1 MTPTGP
7 GSMSQQG
14 VPAHRLMR
22 AAVLYGAEDV
32 RMEDVP
38 IPVPGPGEVLA
49 RVDVASVDFTDRK
62 VYLRGRHPMIKIP
75 GLFGHEWAGTIVE
88 VGSGADARWRPGQR
102 VVAANSAPCP
112 PVRGTPGS
120 FGEADALCR
129 QCRRGRQSM
138 CENIQY
144 NNGAFAPY
152 ILVPSRLVRIN
163 LHEIP
168 ADVPAERVVLTEPL
182 ACVIH
187 AVRRVPIHPLDAV
200 VILGAGPMGLLWVN
214 TLRMRYGPELV
225 IVSLDHQDDR
235 LVVAK
240 AMGASQALNSSG
252 GNAHELL
259 RAAIGRPVAD
269 MVIESVGSLPVHR
282 EALGLV
288 GRGGTLVSFGGVA
301 TGQILPVDI
310 GHLHYEEISIL
321 TIYHHTPRDVA
332 EAVRQLVT
340 GQVPVERLITA
351 RLPLSELRTALQ
363 MVADRTALR
372 TILIPGSEVA

>member
-7 GSMSQQG
+7 GSIPLRG

-32 RMEDVP
+32 RMEDAP

-49 RVDVASVDFTDRK
+49 RVDVASIDFTDRK

-88 VGSGADARWRPGQR
+88 VGFGADARWRPGQR
-102 VVAANSAPCP
+102 VVAANSAPCLP
-112 PVRGTPGS
+112 NEGPV
-120 FGEADALCR
+120 CR

-138 CENIQY
+138 CENILY

-214 TLRMRYGPELV
+214 TLRMRYGRELV

-235 LVVAK
+235 LAVAK

-259 RAAIGRPVAD
+259 RAAIGRPDAD
-269 MVIESVGSLPVHR
+269 VVIESVGSLPVHR
-282 EALGLV
+282 EALDLV

-340 GQVPVERLITA
+340 AQVPVGRLITA

-363 MVADRTALR
+363 MVADRTTLR

>member
-1 MTPTGP
+1 MIPSTASGP
-7 GSMSQQG
+7 D
-14 VPAHRLMR
+14 RLMR
-22 AAVLYGAEDV
+22 AAVLHGAQDV

-49 RVDVASVDFTDRK
+49 RVDVASIDFTDRK
-62 VYLRGRHPMIKIP
+62 VYLRGQHPMIKIP

-88 VGSGADARWRPGQR
+88 VGPGAEARWRPGQR
-102 VVAANSAPCP
+102 VVAANSAPCLP
-112 PVRGTPGS
+112 D
-120 FGEADALCR
+120 EALVCR
-129 QCRRGRQSM
+129 QCRRGRPSM

-152 ILVPSRLVRIN
+152 ILVPSRLARIN

-200 VILGAGPMGLLWVN
+200 VVLGAGPMGLLWVN
-214 TLRMRYGPELV
+214 TLRRRYGPDLI

-235 LVVAK
+235 LALAR
-240 AMGASQALNSSG
+240 AMGAGHGLNSCG
-252 GNAHELL
+252 GNARELL
-259 RAAIGRPVAD
+259 RAAIGRPDAD
-269 MVIESVGSLPVHR
+269 VVIESVGSLGTHQ
-282 EALGLV
+282 EALSLV

-301 TGQILPVDI
+301 PGQILPVDL
-310 GHLHYEEISIL
+310 GRLHYEEISIL
-321 TIYHHTPRDVA
+321 PIYHHTPPDVA
-332 EAVRQLVT
+332 EAVRQLAA

-351 RLPLSELRTALQ
+351 RLPLSELRRALE
-363 MVADRTALR
+363 MVGDRTTLR
-372 TILIPGSEVA
+372 TILIPEH